1 MSTATTQLAKIF
13 KTVKPRMQPEGMGA
27 MVARIVGTKEVR
39 NFDPFLLLD
48 HFSGRLPAGFP
59 DHPHRGFET
68 VSYMLSGTFLHEDS
82 KGHKGTINKGDVQW
96 MTAGKGIL
104 HAEMPGSQT
113 EDSIGLQLWINL
125 PKDKKM
131 VQPHYQEF
139 TSAQIPVANKDGVTA
154 KIICGNEFGVEGS
167 VKPTW
172 PAQYVDF
179 RLAKDSSFEK
189 LIPAGW
195 NCLVYLFEGNIEV
208 NGSKLDAQTA
218 AFFQKEAHDTV
229 AKISA
234 PQGEAKFVFI
244 GGQPIGEPIVQ
255 YGPFVMNTQEEIQ
268 QAFSDYQGAKNGFEE
283 ARHWKSGIRK
293 LSNHFDDED

>member
-1 MSTATTQLAKIF
+1 MSTTPAQLAKVF
-13 KTVKPRMQPEGMGA
+13 KTVKPRMQSEGMGA
-27 MVARIVGTKEVR
+27 TVARIVGSKEVR

-68 VSYMLSGTFLHEDS
+68 VSYMFNGTFFHEDS

-104 HAEMPGSQT
+104 HAEMPGSHT
-113 EDSIGLQLWINL
+113 EDSTGLQLWINL

-139 TSAQIPVANKDGVTA
+139 TSAQIPVSAKDGVTA
-154 KIICGNEFGVEGS
+154 KIICGKEFGAEGS

-179 RLAKDSSFEK
+179 QLAKDSKFEK
-189 LIPAGW
+189 VIPAGW
-195 NCLVYLFEGNIEV
+195 NCLIYLFEGSLEV
-208 NGSKLDAQTA
+208 NGDKFDAQTA
-218 AFFQKEAHDTV
+218 VLFQKEPRERV
-229 AKISA
+229 AQISA
-234 PQGEAKFVFI
+234 PRGEAKFVFI

-283 ARHWKSGIRK
+283 ARTWKSGIRK
-293 LSNHFDDED
+293 LSNHFADDD